1 MWKAIFLTILNQNKV
16 YNEGYLLGQSKVLQ
30 FLDSEDD
37 PWQGFPSA
45 DGAGLV
51 QVRVLVLLP
60 VPQLL
65 VQAEYFP
72 HSLHWPFT
80 AISKAN

>member
-1 MWKAIFLTILNQNKV
+1 MH
-16 YNEGYLLGQSKVLQ
+16 NEGYLLGQSKVLQ

-37 PWQGFPSA
+37 PRQGFPSA

-51 QVRVLVLLP
+51 QVRVFVSLP

-65 VQAEYFP
+65 EQVEYFP

-80 AISKAN
+80 AISEANLQIN